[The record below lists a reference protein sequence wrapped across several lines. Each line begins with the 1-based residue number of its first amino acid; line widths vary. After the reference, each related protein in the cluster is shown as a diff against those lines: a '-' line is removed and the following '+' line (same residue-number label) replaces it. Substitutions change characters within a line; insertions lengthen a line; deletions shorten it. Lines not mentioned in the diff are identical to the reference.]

1 MRSYTAEPSLPPP
14 GATPHARPHLS
25 IATPAST
32 PVSGSGPDSTV
43 ASTSA
48 PRAPA
53 PAPER
58 AAAAAPTTATAMT
71 AGAQAL
77 NRLAAYV
84 NAHSH
89 ALLRVTVGIVFFGFG
104 VLKLF
109 PSASPAEQLA
119 VDAATKMTLGMVPE
133 TVLLLSLA
141 ALETAIGIGLIVGR
155 RLLRPALV
163 AFFLHMGGVFSTLL
177 LLPDAMWQPHSPA
190 PTMEGQ
196 YVVKNVVLVA
206 VCLVV
211 AAHEWGRGDRSGA
224 GNGAG

>member
-1 MRSYTAEPSLPPP
+1 MSSSTVEPILPPP
-14 GATPHARPHLS
+14 DRNPEPLPSEAHFARTHPHPAAGRRPLS
-25 IATPAST
+25 
-32 PVSGSGPDSTV
+32 
-43 ASTSA
+43 
-48 PRAPA
+48 
-53 PAPER
+53 
-58 AAAAAPTTATAMT
+58 
-71 AGAQAL
+71 
-77 NRLAAYV
+77 RLADLAGV
-84 NAHSH
+84 VDAHAL
-89 ALLRVTVGIVFFGFG
+89 ALLRATVGIVFVGFG

-119 VDAATKMTLGMVPE
+119 VDAATKMTLGLVPA

-163 AFFLHMGGVFSTLL
+163 VFFLHMGGVFSTLV

-211 AAHEWGRGDRSGA
+211 AANEWGRRPRPRRTA
-224 GNGAG
+224 K

>member
-1 MRSYTAEPSLPPP
+1 MSSSTVEPTVPPP
-14 GATPHARPHLS
+14 DRTTPEPPPREAHLARPHHHHP
-25 IATPAST
+25 PAGRR
-32 PVSGSGPDSTV
+32 PG
-43 ASTSA
+43 
-48 PRAPA
+48 
-53 PAPER
+53 
-58 AAAAAPTTATAMT
+58 
-71 AGAQAL
+71 
-77 NRLAAYV
+77 NRLAGLAGLV
-84 NAHSH
+84 DAHAL
-89 ALLRVTVGIVFFGFG
+89 ALLRATVGIVFVGFG

-119 VDAATKMTLGMVPE
+119 VDAATKMTLGLVPE

-163 AFFLHMGGVFSTLL
+163 AFFLHMGGVFSTLV

-211 AAHEWGRGDRSGA
+211 AANEWARHPRPRRRTA
-224 GNGAG
+224 G

>member
-1 MRSYTAEPSLPPP
+1 MSSHTVEPSLPATSGRPEPPLGGRELTRTHRPP
-14 GATPHARPHLS
+14 GPRLS
-25 IATPAST
+25 RL
-32 PVSGSGPDSTV
+32 
-43 ASTSA
+43 
-48 PRAPA
+48 PR
-53 PAPER
+53 
-58 AAAAAPTTATAMT
+58 
-71 AGAQAL
+71 
-77 NRLAAYV
+77 RLAELVELVDTHAL
-84 NAHSH
+84 
-89 ALLRVTVGIVFFGFG
+89 ALLRATVGIVFIGFG

-119 VDAATKMTLGMVPE
+119 VDAATKMTLGLVPE

-141 ALETAIGIGLIVGR
+141 TLETAIGIGLMAGR

-163 AFFLHMGGVFSTLL
+163 AFFLHMGGVFSTLF

-211 AAHEWGRGDRSGA
+211 AAHEWSRGYHRSRRPDGA
-224 GNGAG
+224 G

>member
-1 MRSYTAEPSLPPP
+1 MRSRTVEQTLPPHP
-14 GATPHARPHLS
+14 TN
-25 IATPAST
+25 IST
-32 PVSGSGPDSTV
+32 PNPGLRVGD
-43 ASTSA
+43 
-48 PRAPA
+48 
-53 PAPER
+53 
-58 AAAAAPTTATAMT
+58 
-71 AGAQAL
+71 
-77 NRLAAYV
+77 RLTELARLV
-84 NAHSH
+84 DTH
-89 ALLRVTVGIVFFGFG
+89 ALTLLRATVGIVFVGFG

-119 VDAATKMTLGMVPE
+119 VDAATKMTLGLVPE

-211 AAHEWGRGDRSGA
+211 AADAWGRGSRPRHRPRPRPGTRSRRPDRTG
-224 GNGAG
+224 

>member
-1 MRSYTAEPSLPPP
+1 MSSSTVEPILPPP
-14 GATPHARPHLS
+14 DRNPEPPPSKAHFARTHHHPAAGRRPLS
-25 IATPAST
+25 
-32 PVSGSGPDSTV
+32 
-43 ASTSA
+43 
-48 PRAPA
+48 
-53 PAPER
+53 
-58 AAAAAPTTATAMT
+58 
-71 AGAQAL
+71 
-77 NRLAAYV
+77 RLADLAGV
-84 NAHSH
+84 VDAHAL
-89 ALLRVTVGIVFFGFG
+89 ALLRVTVGIVFVGFG

-119 VDAATKMTLGMVPE
+119 VDAATKMTLGLVPA

-163 AFFLHMGGVFSTLL
+163 VFFLHMGGVFSTLV

-211 AAHEWGRGDRSGA
+211 AANEWGRRPRPRRTA
-224 GNGAG
+224 K

>member
-1 MRSYTAEPSLPPP
+1 MRSHTAEPSLSPP

-25 IATPAST
+25 LSAPAST
-32 PVSGSGPDSTV
+32 PVSGSGADSALAALT
-43 ASTSA
+43 
-48 PRAPA
+48 PG
-53 PAPER
+53 PER
-58 AAAAAPTTATAMT
+58 AAAAAPATATA
-71 AGAQAL
+71 AGLRAL
-77 NRLAAYV
+77 QRLADHV
-84 NAHSH
+84 NAHTH
-89 ALLRVTVGIVFFGFG
+89 ALLRATVGIVFFGFG

-119 VDAATKMTLGMVPE
+119 VDAATKMTLGLVPE

-211 AAHEWGRGDRSGA
+211 AAHEWGRGNRSRTR
-224 GNGAG
+224 NGTG

>member
-1 MRSYTAEPSLPPP
+1 MSSSTVEPTLPPP
-14 GATPHARPHLS
+14 DRNPEPPPREARFARTQHDPGAGRRPLRRLTGVADLAGLVDAHAL
-25 IATPAST
+25 
-32 PVSGSGPDSTV
+32 
-43 ASTSA
+43 
-48 PRAPA
+48 
-53 PAPER
+53 
-58 AAAAAPTTATAMT
+58 
-71 AGAQAL
+71 
-77 NRLAAYV
+77 
-84 NAHSH
+84 
-89 ALLRVTVGIVFFGFG
+89 ALLRATVGIVFVGFG

-119 VDAATKMTLGMVPE
+119 VDAATKMTLGLVPE

-163 AFFLHMGGVFSTLL
+163 AFFLHMGGVFSTLV

-211 AAHEWGRGDRSGA
+211 AANEWGRRPRPRRRTA
-224 GNGAG
+224 

>member
-1 MRSYTAEPSLPPP
+1 MSSHTVEPSLPPTSGNTESLAGKRELDRTHRPP
-14 GATPHARPHLS
+14 GFRFL
-25 IATPAST
+25 
-32 PVSGSGPDSTV
+32 
-43 ASTSA
+43 
-48 PRAPA
+48 R
-53 PAPER
+53 
-58 AAAAAPTTATAMT
+58 
-71 AGAQAL
+71 
-77 NRLAAYV
+77 RLAELV
-84 NAHSH
+84 DVH
-89 ALLRVTVGIVFFGFG
+89 ALTLLRATVGIVFVGFG

-119 VDAATKMTLGMVPE
+119 VDAATKMTLGLVPE

-141 ALETAIGIGLIVGR
+141 ALETAIGIGLIAGR

-163 AFFLHMGGVFSTLL
+163 AFFLHMGGVFSTLF

-211 AAHEWGRGDRSGA
+211 AAHEWSRGYRSRRPDGA
-224 GNGAG
+224 G

>member
-1 MRSYTAEPSLPPP
+1 MSSSTVEPTLPPP
-14 GATPHARPHLS
+14 DRTPEPPPREAHLARAQHHHP
-25 IATPAST
+25 
-32 PVSGSGPDSTV
+32 
-43 ASTSA
+43 
-48 PRAPA
+48 
-53 PAPER
+53 
-58 AAAAAPTTATAMT
+58 T
-71 AGAQAL
+71 AGRRPRS
-77 NRLAAYV
+77 RLADLAGLV
-84 NAHSH
+84 DAHAL
-89 ALLRVTVGIVFFGFG
+89 ALLRATVGIVFVGFG

-119 VDAATKMTLGMVPE
+119 VEAATKMTLGLVPE

-163 AFFLHMGGVFSTLL
+163 AFFLHMGGVFSTLV

-211 AAHEWGRGDRSGA
+211 AANEWGRRPRPRRTA
-224 GNGAG
+224 E

>member
-1 MRSYTAEPSLPPP
+1 MSSHTVEPSLPPAGQGPEVPRSGRELDRTHRPP
-14 GATPHARPHLS
+14 G
-25 IATPAST
+25 
-32 PVSGSGPDSTV
+32 
-43 ASTSA
+43 
-48 PRAPA
+48 PRFF
-53 PAPER
+53 R
-58 AAAAAPTTATAMT
+58 
-71 AGAQAL
+71 
-77 NRLAAYV
+77 RLAELV
-84 NAHSH
+84 DTH
-89 ALLRVTVGIVFFGFG
+89 ALTLLRATVGLVFVGFG

-119 VDAATKMTLGMVPE
+119 VDAATKMTLGLVPE

-141 ALETAIGIGLIVGR
+141 ALETAIGIGLIAGR

-163 AFFLHMGGVFSTLL
+163 AFFLHMGGVFSTLF

-211 AAHEWGRGDRSGA
+211 AAHEWSHGDGRRSRRSDGW
-224 GNGAG
+224 G

>member
-1 MRSYTAEPSLPPP
+1 MSSSTVEPTLPPP
-14 GATPHARPHLS
+14 DRTTPEPPPREAHVARPPHHP
-25 IATPAST
+25 PAGRRPWS
-32 PVSGSGPDSTV
+32 
-43 ASTSA
+43 
-48 PRAPA
+48 
-53 PAPER
+53 
-58 AAAAAPTTATAMT
+58 
-71 AGAQAL
+71 
-77 NRLAAYV
+77 RLADLAGLV
-84 NAHSH
+84 DAH
-89 ALLRVTVGIVFFGFG
+89 ALVLLRATVGIVFVGFG

-119 VDAATKMTLGMVPE
+119 VDAATKMTLGLVPE

-163 AFFLHMGGVFSTLL
+163 AFFLHMGGVFSTLV

-211 AAHEWGRGDRSGA
+211 AANEWVRHPRPRRRTA
-224 GNGAG
+224 G

>member
-1 MRSYTAEPSLPPP
+1 MRSYTAESSLPPP

-32 PVSGSGPDSTV
+32 PVSGSGSGPDSTV
-43 ASTSA
+43 APASVPA
-48 PRAPA
+48 A

-77 NRLAAYV
+77 NRLAAYI

-224 GNGAG
+224 GNGTG

>member
-1 MRSYTAEPSLPPP
+1 MSSSTVEPTLPPP
-14 GATPHARPHLS
+14 DRTTPEPPPREAHLARPHHHHP
-25 IATPAST
+25 PAGRR
-32 PVSGSGPDSTV
+32 PG
-43 ASTSA
+43 
-48 PRAPA
+48 
-53 PAPER
+53 
-58 AAAAAPTTATAMT
+58 
-71 AGAQAL
+71 
-77 NRLAAYV
+77 NRLACLAGLTGLAGLV
-84 NAHSH
+84 DAHAL
-89 ALLRVTVGIVFFGFG
+89 ALLRATVGIVFVGFG

-119 VDAATKMTLGMVPE
+119 VDAATKMTLGLVPE

-163 AFFLHMGGVFSTLL
+163 AFFLHMGGVFSTLV

-211 AAHEWGRGDRSGA
+211 AANEWARHPRPRRRTTG
-224 GNGAG
+224 

>member
-43 ASTSA
+43 ASAS
-48 PRAPA
+48 PG

-58 AAAAAPTTATAMT
+58 ATAAAPRTATA

-77 NRLAAYV
+77 HRLAAHV
-84 NAHSH
+84 NAHTH

-211 AAHEWGRGDRSGA
+211 AAHEWGRGTVRHR
-224 GNGAG
+224 

>member
-1 MRSYTAEPSLPPP
+1 MSSSTVEPTLPPP
-14 GATPHARPHLS
+14 DRTTPEPPPREAHLARPHHHPHPAADRRPLRRLS
-25 IATPAST
+25 
-32 PVSGSGPDSTV
+32 
-43 ASTSA
+43 
-48 PRAPA
+48 
-53 PAPER
+53 EL
-58 AAAAAPTTATAMT
+58 
-71 AGAQAL
+71 AGLVDAHAL
-77 NRLAAYV
+77 
-84 NAHSH
+84 
-89 ALLRVTVGIVFFGFG
+89 ALLRATVGIVFVGFG

-119 VDAATKMTLGMVPE
+119 VDAATKMTLGLVPE

-163 AFFLHMGGVFSTLL
+163 AFFLHMGGVFSTLV

-211 AAHEWGRGDRSGA
+211 AANEWGRHPRPRRTA
-224 GNGAG
+224 G

>member
-1 MRSYTAEPSLPPP
+1 MRSHTAEPSLPPP
-14 GATPHARPHLS
+14 GS
-25 IATPAST
+25 
-32 PVSGSGPDSTV
+32 
-43 ASTSA
+43 SA
-48 PRAPA
+48 PEPPPHTAGFAR
-53 PAPER
+53 ER
-58 AAAAAPTTATAMT
+58 AAPAGPRAAL
-71 AGAQAL
+71 Q
-77 NRLAAYV
+77 RLADHV
-84 NAHSH
+84 NTRALV
-89 ALLRVTVGIVFFGFG
+89 LLRATVGIVFLGFG

-119 VDAATKMTLGMVPE
+119 VDAATKMTLGLVPE

-141 ALETAIGIGLIVGR
+141 ALETAIGIGLIVGG
-155 RLLRPALV
+155 RLLRPTLV

-211 AAHEWGRGDRSGA
+211 AADAWGSASRSSRRPDGTDRTTSG
-224 GNGAG
+224 

>member
-1 MRSYTAEPSLPPP
+1 MRIRTA
-14 GATPHARPHLS
+14 ATSP
-25 IATPAST
+25 
-32 PVSGSGPDSTV
+32 
-43 ASTSA
+43 STSG
-48 PRAPA
+48 
-53 PAPER
+53 
-58 AAAAAPTTATAMT
+58 AAA
-71 AGAQAL
+71 
-77 NRLAAYV
+77 RLAAPEDEIATAQRPRPTAPPLGRALTRLA
-84 NAHSH
+84 AHVDIH
-89 ALLRVTVGIVFFGFG
+89 ALALLRATVGIVFVGFG

-119 VDAATKMTLGMVPE
+119 VDAATKMTLGLVPE

-141 ALETAIGIGLIVGR
+141 TLESAIGIGLIVGR

-163 AFFLHMGGVFSTLL
+163 AFFLHMGGVFSTLF

-211 AAHEWGRGDRSGA
+211 AAHEWSHGNGRRRPDGA
-224 GNGAG
+224 G

>member
-1 MRSYTAEPSLPPP
+1 MSSHTVEPSLPPTSGKPESSLGSAELTQTHRSP
-14 GATPHARPHLS
+14 GPP
-25 IATPAST
+25 
-32 PVSGSGPDSTV
+32 GPRL
-43 ASTSA
+43 
-48 PRAPA
+48 PRLP
-53 PAPER
+53 R
-58 AAAAAPTTATAMT
+58 
-71 AGAQAL
+71 
-77 NRLAAYV
+77 RLAELV
-84 NAHSH
+84 DAHAL
-89 ALLRVTVGIVFFGFG
+89 ALLRATVGIVFVGFG

-119 VDAATKMTLGMVPE
+119 VDAATKMTLGLVPE

-141 ALETAIGIGLIVGR
+141 TLETAIGIGLIAGR

-163 AFFLHMGGVFSTLL
+163 AFFLHMGGVFSTLF

-211 AAHEWGRGDRSGA
+211 AAHEWSRGYRSRRPDGA
-224 GNGAG
+224 G

>member
-1 MRSYTAEPSLPPP
+1 MSSSTVEPILPPP
-14 GATPHARPHLS
+14 DRTTPEPQPREAHLARPHHHHP
-25 IATPAST
+25 PAGRR
-32 PVSGSGPDSTV
+32 PG
-43 ASTSA
+43 
-48 PRAPA
+48 
-53 PAPER
+53 
-58 AAAAAPTTATAMT
+58 
-71 AGAQAL
+71 
-77 NRLAAYV
+77 NRLASLVGLAAGLV
-84 NAHSH
+84 DAHAL
-89 ALLRVTVGIVFFGFG
+89 ALLRATVGIVFVGFG

-119 VDAATKMTLGMVPE
+119 VDAATKMTLGLVPE

-163 AFFLHMGGVFSTLL
+163 AFFLHMGGVFSTLV

-211 AAHEWGRGDRSGA
+211 AANEWARHPRPRRRTA
-224 GNGAG
+224 G

>member
-43 ASTSA
+43 ASV
-48 PRAPA
+48 PPA

-211 AAHEWGRGDRSGA
+211 AAHEWSRGDRSRA
-224 GNGAG
+224 GNGTG